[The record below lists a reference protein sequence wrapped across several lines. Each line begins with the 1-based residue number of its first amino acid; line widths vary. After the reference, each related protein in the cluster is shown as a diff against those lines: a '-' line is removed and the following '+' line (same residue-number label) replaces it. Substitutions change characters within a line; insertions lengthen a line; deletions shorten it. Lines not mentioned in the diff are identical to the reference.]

1 MRKTS
6 KTLKAFTLIE
16 ILIVIAIIMIMS
28 AVILTNYS
36 SSRSAEQLESAAREV
51 EAAVREAQSY
61 ALTGYQGVVGT
72 DPCRFQVTWSGS
84 SYSVTYWYKNSVTDA
99 CDRSLVLGSYAVR
112 NGVTF
117 NSGSNFYYTPPYA
130 TAVFSPPPPPPTG
143 LPIVLRQAS
152 TYHTVCVYARGVIN
166 NRTGQSTCP

>member
-1 MRKTS
+1 KEAMQKTS

-72 DPCRFQVTWSGS
+72 DPCRFEVRWSGS
-84 SYSVTYWYKNSVTDA
+84 AYSVWYWYKNASDV
-99 CDRSLVLGSYAVR
+99 CDQRLVLGSYAVR

-130 TAVFSPPPPPPTG
+130 TGSFSGTS
-143 LPIVLRQAS
+143 LAIVLRQSS
-152 TYHTVCVYARGVIN
+152 TYHTVCVYARGIVN
-166 NRTGQSTCP
+166 NRVGQTCP